1 MAIFN
6 SYVSLP
12 EDMGQNPLLLN
23 TNFSLANAGAHPQKM
38 A

>member
-6 SYVSLP
+6 SYVSS